1 MSYDH
6 YYSDPAV
13 LLTLAAGSS
22 AVSANAALF
31 AVWVKPG
38 DVLFCA
44 GFSAIVASIEGNSNM
59 TLAQGWPGPDA
70 VAVSA
75 WQVTRGPAWSKTVTI
90 HTDVVDILQRI
101 KSGTPFRP
109 DATGSLQDR
118 AQFDGADAGFIYLRI
133 DQVPFEFYVKQADA
147 AAWAGPEYVRGPTG
161 ERGYPGWSPVLA
173 VVDDG
178 ERRVHRVADWLGDG
192 AVRPPTGQYI
202 GASGFVT
209 DIADAIDIRGPV
221 GTVTPELTGLVDRA
235 EVAADAAASSKTAAD
250 DAAQSAADHAE
261 AARQSAQQI
270 DPDAYVRRDSNG
282 SDFADTAEVLGNL
295 GAGDAGQQL
304 FAAADAAAAL
314 AVLGRFAV
322 DQLPQASAGTLMG
335 RVSAGVGD
343 LETITPAAAWGMI
356 GPAGC
361 ATTEQVIAGEDGGR
375 FITPVT
381 LRAATGWRVIKT
393 IAATTPLAY
402 ASLAI
407 PADVQVL
414 RLSGFTQST
423 AAALDV
429 ASEMVM
435 QVSYD
440 GGLTY
445 IAGLDYYVGWSGR
458 ASISADNTFS
468 SGTSTV
474 NSFTLSGCGNYIDTF
489 ESIDALLFP
498 GTADTH
504 LIYRADT
511 ITRQIGYSGNHLSF
525 SLLSLYGFTKQIGR
539 VNNIRL
545 FHQVGN
551 IATGSR
557 IIIEGC

>member
-1 MSYDH
+1 MMSYDH

-13 LLTLAAGSS
+13 LLTLAAGSPS
-22 AVSANAALF
+22 VSANAALF

-38 DVLFCA
+38 DVLFCG
-44 GFSAIVASIEGNSNM
+44 GFSAIVASVEGNSNM

-70 VAVSA
+70 VAVSD

-250 DAAQSAADHAE
+250 DAAQSAADHSE

-270 DPDAYVRRDSNG
+270 DPGAYVRRDGNG
-282 SDFADTAEVLGNL
+282 SDFAAPTEVLDNL
-295 GAGDAGQQL
+295 GVGAAGKQL
-304 FAAADAAAAL
+304 FAAADAAAARN
-314 AVLGRFAV
+314 VLGRFAV
-322 DQLPQASAGTLMG
+322 DQLPQAPAGTLMG

-343 LETITPAAAWGMI
+343 LETITPVQAWGMI

-361 ATTEQVIAGEDGGR
+361 ATTEQVIAGENGTQ
-375 FITPVT
+375 FVSPAT
-381 LRAATGWRVIKT
+381 LRAAIGWRMLQNVKLQSP
-393 IAATTPLAY
+393 A
-402 ASLAI
+402 LAI
-407 PADVQVL
+407 YQSVPPDISQLRISGDVNA
-414 RLSGFTQST
+414 T
-423 AAALDV
+423 AADLLARI
-429 ASEMVM
+429 
-435 QVSYD
+435 SYD
-440 GGLTY
+440 GGATY
-445 IAGLDYYVGWSGR
+445 HVAYVEAWLGQSGAVPVSNSTLDTNAVNLCGASGSPDLNPRFTALISIGNAVKVPVVQTQQLIYRDQGGLMNFARSAYSTLRGRMTNIMLFAGSG
-458 ASISADNTFS
+458 N
-468 SGTSTV
+468 
-474 NSFTLSGCGNYIDTF
+474 ID
-489 ESIDALLFP
+489 P
-498 GTADTH
+498 GTA
-504 LIYRADT
+504 
-511 ITRQIGYSGNHLSF
+511 IT
-525 SLLSLYGFTKQIGR
+525 
-539 VNNIRL
+539 
-545 FHQVGN
+545 
-551 IATGSR
+551 
-557 IIIEGC
+557 IEGC